1 MSLIS
6 NILSRKGRHAISVP
20 PDTTVIDALRIMAEK
35 NIGSIVVMTGERY
48 LGIITERDY
57 SRKVILKGKH
67 SDETKVSEIM
77 STDLPSV
84 TSGDSVEHCMQLMS
98 DKNIRYLPVFDGER
112 LSGIIS
118 MSDVVK
124 ETILQQQ
131 ATISHLESYIHSG
144 V

>member
-1 MSLIS
+1 MSRIA
-6 NILSRKGRHAISVP
+6 NILSRKGSHAISVLP
-20 PDTTVIDALRIMAEK
+20 ETTVIDALRIMSEK
-35 NIGSIVVMTGERY
+35 NIGSIVVMSGDRY
-48 LGIITERDY
+48 MGIMTERDY

-67 SDETKVSEIM
+67 SDETRVSEIM

-84 TSGDSVEHCMQLMS
+84 NPDDSVETCMQIMS
-98 DKNIRYLPVFDGER
+98 DKNIRYLPVFDNDK

-124 ETILQQQ
+124 ETILLQQ